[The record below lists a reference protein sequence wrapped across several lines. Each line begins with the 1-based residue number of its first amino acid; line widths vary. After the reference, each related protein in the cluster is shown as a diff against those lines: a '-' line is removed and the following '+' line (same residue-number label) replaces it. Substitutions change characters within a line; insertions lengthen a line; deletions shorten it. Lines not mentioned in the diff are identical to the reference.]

1 MHRLAE
7 NVLLKMHEI
16 VTYEAIDNQIGRLNN
31 ESYWY
36 KQSYSQFLRRFKE
49 TRGEA
54 DSGIWAERVAL
65 VYSWLPK
72 IPLKSFALDADT
84 LQVNIDRLTELES
97 IFYDAEL
104 VTIGITAY
112 LGSLH
117 HGETIFSSYKG
128 YYDVALREFLTP
140 AGYIIHKEPNLDTQL
155 SSITKLLHFM
165 CPSLFPIFDT
175 KVCKQLF
182 GTTRQTYERYH
193 MYVFGLQQFLQQSKI
208 GTYIQSLAKELNLS
222 PLYMI
227 DLVIFNVEGSLKI
240 PNS

>member
-1 MHRLAE
+1 MHD
-7 NVLLKMHEI
+7 I
-16 VTYEAIDNQIGRLNN
+16 VTNEEIDNQIGRLNN

-36 KQSYSQFLRRFKE
+36 KQSYSQFLKRYKE
-49 TRGEA
+49 TRGETNI
-54 DSGIWAERVAL
+54 GVWAERVAL

-72 IPLKSFALDADT
+72 IPLNSFAIDT
-84 LQVNIDRLTELES
+84 DLLQVYIDRLSELES
-97 IFYDAEL
+97 TFYDAEL
-104 VTIGITAY
+104 ATIERTAY
-112 LGSLH
+112 LGSSY

-155 SSITKLLHFM
+155 SSTTKLLHFM

-193 MYVFGLQQFLQQSKI
+193 MYVFCLQQFLQETKVGS
-208 GTYIQSLAKELNLS
+208 YILSLAKEMDLS
-222 PLYMI
+222 PLYII
-227 DLVIFNVEGSLKI
+227 DLVIFNVEDSLKK
-240 PNS
+240 PNTLHKIGKEKG